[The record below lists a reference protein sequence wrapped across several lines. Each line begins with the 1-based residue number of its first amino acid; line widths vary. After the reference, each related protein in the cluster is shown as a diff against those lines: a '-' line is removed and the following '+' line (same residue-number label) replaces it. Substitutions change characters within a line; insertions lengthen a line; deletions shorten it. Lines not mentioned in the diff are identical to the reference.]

1 MRLKQGINCLKCK
14 IQFIS
19 DEPRQLWQDL
29 ASAFRLMTQN
39 HKWMFWITLGLYLI
53 RGLMDLSLP
62 VIGAIVLGK
71 LQLQLNDTQ
80 LTISMIAWLVLSAI
94 SHPIYFHFSDIVF
107 DSHSSVIE
115 FYNNSLFVGT
125 LKKVLRMPPLTLEG
139 QQSAKIISTINSLNN
154 TISVL
159 VVQIARWVSFLV
171 PFVMAFIVLLSTR
184 WVYAAIA
191 LISWI
196 IGTFL
201 THWILNRFSRDGELN
216 IMQIKNGA
224 EKTDQLDNLVN
235 INALNLQDSVIQTL
249 YRRLEKYAKI
259 SLLVHLKLS
268 ILTSIP
274 VLILTIPLIAIS
286 IWAACDVLETKDLG
300 RFVLLTGMV
309 STFISRGVTLTNF
322 WGFIVRKIKKYHKL
336 METLKYDT
344 ILDLKTGK
352 NKLPRGGSIELKKVC
367 FTYPKEKIPVLDGLS
382 LKIKQGERVAIIG
395 NSGMGKSTLINVMQH
410 AYEIQKGTVII
421 NGKDVRKVSLKSLK
435 DKITY
440 INQHPIF
447 WTEKNIRANLLM
459 FNPKATGVELYQAL
473 NAANLLDEIT
483 HKEKGIDSKVTALSA
498 GQKQRLALARAFL
511 RHTPIV
517 IMDEPTANL
526 DTLAQS
532 KVLQGIRLL
541 NKNKN
546 KTTVVFASNVPA
558 EIASAERIILLEKG
572 KIIEDGTPAKLM
584 SDTTSKTYKR
594 LKKYVALF
602 DIPVTKTSRKRKGV
616 KHG

>member
-1 MRLKQGINCLKCK
+1 MSYK
-14 IQFIS
+14 ISFIS
-19 DEPRQLWQDL
+19 DENKQLWRDL
-29 ASAFRLMTQN
+29 ISAFRLMTEN
-39 HKWMFWITLGLYLI
+39 HKWMFWIMLGLYLI

-80 LTISMIAWLVLSAI
+80 LTISMITWLVLSAI
-94 SHPIYFHFSDIVF
+94 SHPIYFHFSETVWDI
-107 DSHSSVIE
+107 HSSISE
-115 FYNNSLFVGT
+115 FYNNSLCVGT
-125 LKKVLRMPPLTLEG
+125 FKKILQMPPLTLEG

-159 VVQIARWVSFLV
+159 VVQIARWISFLV
-171 PFVMAFIVLLSTR
+171 PFVMSFAVLLATR
-184 WVYAAIA
+184 WSYAIIT
-191 LISWI
+191 LLSWI
-196 IGTFL
+196 AGTVL

-216 IMQIKNGA
+216 IMQIKNSA

-235 INALNLQDSVIQTL
+235 INALNLQESITNTL
-249 YRRLEKYAKI
+249 YKRLEKYAKI
-259 SLLVHLKLS
+259 SLLIRLKLS
-268 ILTSIP
+268 LLTSIP
-274 VLILTIPLIAIS
+274 VLILTIPLVVIS
-286 IWAACDVLETKDLG
+286 IWAAYDVLESKDLG

-309 STFISRGVTLTNF
+309 STFISRGVTLASF
-322 WGFIVRKIKKYHKL
+322 WGFIVRKIKNYHKL

-344 ILDLKTGK
+344 TLDLKTGK
-352 NKLPRGGSIELKKVC
+352 THLPAGGSIELKRIC

-410 AYEIQKGTVII
+410 AYEVQGGTVII
-421 NGKDVRKVSLKSLK
+421 NGKDVRKISLKSLK
-435 DKITY
+435 DNITY

-558 EIASAERIILLEKG
+558 EIACAERIILLEKG
-572 KIIEDGTPAKLM
+572 KIIEDGTPSQLM

-602 DIPVTKTSRKRKGV
+602 DIPATKNSRKQKGV

>member
-1 MRLKQGINCLKCK
+1 M
-14 IQFIS
+14 S
-19 DEPRQLWQDL
+19 DEKKQLWQDL
-29 ASAFRLMTQN
+29 ISAFRLMTHN
-39 HKWMFWITLGLYLI
+39 HKWMFWIMLGLYII

-62 VIGAIVLGK
+62 IIGAIVLGK

-80 LTISMIAWLVLSAI
+80 LTISMLAWLVLSAI
-94 SHPIYFHFSDIVF
+94 SHPIYFHFSETVWDI
-107 DSHSSVIE
+107 HSSISE
-115 FYNNSLFVGT
+115 FYNNSLFVGM
-125 LKKVLRMPPLTLEG
+125 LRKVLRMPPLTLEG

-154 TISVL
+154 TVSVL
-159 VVQIARWVSFLV
+159 VVQIARWIGFFV
-171 PFVMAFIVLLSTR
+171 PFVMSFVVLLATR
-184 WVYAAIA
+184 WSYAAIA

-196 IGTFL
+196 VGTSL

-235 INALNLQDSVIQTL
+235 INALNLQDSIINTL
-249 YRRLEKYAKI
+249 YNRLEKYAKI
-259 SLLVHLKLS
+259 SLLIHLKLS
-268 ILTSIP
+268 LLTSIP
-274 VLILTIPLIAIS
+274 VLILTIPLVVIS
-286 IWAACDVLETKDLG
+286 IWAAYDVLETKDLG

-309 STFISRGVTLTNF
+309 STFISRGVTLTGF
-322 WGFIVRKIKKYHKL
+322 WGFIVRQIKKYHKL

-344 ILDLKTGK
+344 TLDLKMGK
-352 NKLPRGGSIELKKVC
+352 TQLPTGGSIELKKVR

-410 AYEIQKGTVII
+410 AYEIQGGSVII
-421 NGKDVRKVSLKSLK
+421 NGKDVRKLSLKSLK
-435 DKITY
+435 DSITY

-459 FNPKATGVELYQAL
+459 FNPKATEVELYQAL

-483 HKEKGIDSKVTALSA
+483 RKEKGIDSKVTALSA

-558 EIASAERIILLEKG
+558 EIACAERIILLEKG
-572 KIIEDGTPAKLM
+572 KVIEDGTPSQLM
-584 SDTTSKTYKR
+584 SDTTTQTYKR

-602 DIPVTKTSRKRKGV
+602 NIPPKKTQHKKKGV